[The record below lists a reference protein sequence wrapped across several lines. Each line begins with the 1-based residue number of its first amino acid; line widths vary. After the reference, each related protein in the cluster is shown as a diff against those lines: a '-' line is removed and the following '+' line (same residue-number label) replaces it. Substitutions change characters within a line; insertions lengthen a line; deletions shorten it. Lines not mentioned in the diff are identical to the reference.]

1 MLLKPGYYLALG
13 PTILHSPD
21 GPYKIR
27 VYREDWL
34 VTNGTVVGRFDKE
47 KALDWLPLEWRP
59 GHMMVL
65 DEGIAK
71 EIWDVVIETTY
82 PRLEERFKRLVRV
95 DEDDESEVIPDM
107 PRPSLRDGLGTYLK
121 VRRQMF
127 ASERVATPVLLYG
140 DRVKYV
146 ALHPQTGLRHGWEGV
161 VIGGKKV
168 DGELLIEVD
177 FAKAN
182 VEAFVP
188 VSDLKKIGNWDDW
201 KKEQRHPL

>member
-1 MLLKPGYYLALG
+1 
-13 PTILHSPD
+13 
-21 GPYKIR
+21 

-95 DEDDESEVIPDM
+95 DEDDESEVVPDM

-127 ASERVATPVLLYG
+127 
-140 DRVKYV
+140 
-146 ALHPQTGLRHGWEGV
+146 
-161 VIGGKKV
+161 
-168 DGELLIEVD
+168 
-177 FAKAN
+177 
-182 VEAFVP
+182 
-188 VSDLKKIGNWDDW
+188 
-201 KKEQRHPL
+201 